1 MVPGARPTLPLPRC
15 HTEAAAPRRAAL
27 RAVAEPAASDGRLR
41 RLAPRSALAAFGFT
55 AGPLVDAVH
64 NQALLSY
71 DFLPLALPILGAKT
85 SWIVPPLLAV
95 AYALLGG
102 VLPVAAERL
111 IESGQ
116 LRGVPLGRAC
126 TAPFDFLAPGQRAAL
141 AVASTVGIIKLSE
154 VLVVAALPTAAT
166 LAVLAS
172 CCVLQWLVLDGA
184 SIEPTRCR
192 HPPSHRALLRRRRVG
207 LARLGAARRLRR
219 APLRASHHEARRVAL
234 HRPRLLPAARDPG
247 RRQR

>member
-1 MVPGARPTLPLPRC
+1 MHRAPRYRTAPHLRISLLLLAFSGSTALAPSPLPHS
-15 HTEAAAPRRAAL
+15 HTAAAAPRAAAL
-27 RAVAEPAASDGRLR
+27 RAVAESAITDGRLR
-41 RLAPRSALAAFGFT
+41 ASSLSALAAFGFT

-71 DFLPLALPILGAKT
+71 DFLPLALPIFGAKT

-111 IESGQ
+111 IGPGQ

-126 TAPFDFLAPGQRAAL
+126 TAPIDFLAPGQRAAL

-166 LAVLAS
+166 LVVLAS
-172 CCVLQWLVLDGA
+172 CCVLQWLVLDGE
-184 SIEPTRCR
+184 SLEP
-192 HPPSHRALLRRRRVG
+192 
-207 LARLGAARRLRR
+207 
-219 APLRASHHEARRVAL
+219 
-234 HRPRLLPAARDPG
+234 
-247 RRQR
+247 